1 VTATKRLFQRS
12 RGFALILALFML
24 VTLAAI
30 GTYLLTISTGQV
42 EAGVQDEQGQRAYQA
57 ARAGIEWGAFQVLRN
72 PAGAFTTTTCNATG
86 TPTQPISLTG
96 GLAGYRA
103 EVGCR
108 VYGPE
113 TEGTTSITVY
123 RITSTGCN
131 SATCGTG
138 VGPTYVERQLQ
149 LTLTN

>member
-1 VTATKRLFQRS
+1 MTTTISLRRRS

-30 GTYLLTISTGQV
+30 GAYLLTISNAQI
-42 EAGVQDEQGQRAYQA
+42 EAGVQDEQGNRAYQA

-72 PAGAFTTTTCNATG
+72 PGGAFTTTTCNATG
-86 TPTQPISLTG
+86 TPTQAISLTG

-108 VYGPE
+108 VFGPE
-113 TEGTTSITVY
+113 TEGTTSVTVY

-131 SATCGTG
+131 SATCGSG